1 MSKIF
6 RRPMFRKGG
15 NVGEGIMTGIVDR
28 DNYEVGGSASER
40 LMKVMQDYP
49 VQTVDPIAQFLI
61 QGGLRGL
68 SQTGGGG
75 TLGNLAKAFEE
86 PTEKLF
92 TNLGAQDKA
101 KRDLALAGEQLDIE
115 QDYAKDIAK
124 IKATTESGLQ
134 KDYSD
139 QRAYETAMEARIDS
153 KNSLKSFD
161 KPNLFQKYPEQTAEY
176 DYLIK
181 RNLRN
186 QASTNTKAAE
196 IYQNSRYLPYD
207 TKRETFVYDDLMP
220 GIYYYNPEQKVFV
233 TRVPD
238 TETEEGG
245 LFKVNPYNFT
255 MQKLPT
261 LIIHKVIIWHMI
273 LLKNN
278 LKNL

>member
-1 MSKIF
+1 LILNQICF
-6 RRPMFRKGG
+6 
-15 NVGEGIMTGIVDR
+15 
-28 DNYEVGGSASER
+28 
-40 LMKVMQDYP
+40 KV
-49 VQTVDPIAQFLI
+49 
-61 QGGLRGL
+61 
-68 SQTGGGG
+68 
-75 TLGNLAKAFEE
+75 AKE
-86 PTEKLF
+86 
-92 TNLGAQDKA
+92 
-101 KRDLALAGEQLDIE
+101 
-115 QDYAKDIAK
+115 
-124 IKATTESGLQ
+124 KATTESGLQ

-255 MQKLPT
+255 MEKLP
-261 LIIHKVIIWHMI
+261 
-273 LLKNN
+273 NQ
-278 LKNL
+278 

>member
-6 RRPMFRKGG
+6 NRPMFRKGG
-15 NVGEGIMTGIVDR
+15 EVGGGIMTGVMR
-28 DNYEVGGSASER
+28 DNFDVGGSATEQ
-40 LMKVMQDYP
+40 LMKVAQQYP
-49 VQTVDPIAQFLI
+49 DQGMDPFTQFLI
-61 QGGLRGL
+61 EGGINLA
-68 SQTGGGG
+68 SQPSTGGGIIADIATAAKG
-75 TLGNLAKAFEE
+75 PTSQLMTGLSKRGNF
-86 PTEKLF
+86 
-92 TNLGAQDKA
+92 N
-101 KRDLALAGEQLDIE
+101 RDLALAGAKIDIE
-115 QDYAKDIAK
+115 QKNALDVAK

-176 DYLIK
+176 DYLIR

-207 TKRETFVYDDLMP
+207 TKRETFVYDNLMP

-255 MQKLPT
+255 MEKLP
-261 LIIHKVIIWHMI
+261 
-273 LLKNN
+273 NQ
-278 LKNL
+278 

>member
-28 DNYEVGGSASER
+28 GNYEVGGSASER

-75 TLGNLAKAFEE
+75 TLGNLAKAFE
-86 PTEKLF
+86 PATEKLF

-115 QDYAKDIAK
+115 QDYAKGIAK

-255 MQKLPT
+255 MEKLP
-261 LIIHKVIIWHMI
+261 
-273 LLKNN
+273 NQ
-278 LKNL
+278 

>member
-1 MSKIF
+1 LSLSKSISEKKFTLSNKLSKFFSIF
-6 RRPMFRKGG
+6 FW
-15 NVGEGIMTGIVDR
+15 I
-28 DNYEVGGSASER
+28 
-40 LMKVMQDYP
+40 
-49 VQTVDPIAQFLI
+49 
-61 QGGLRGL
+61 
-68 SQTGGGG
+68 
-75 TLGNLAKAFEE
+75 
-86 PTEKLF
+86 
-92 TNLGAQDKA
+92 
-101 KRDLALAGEQLDIE
+101 
-115 QDYAKDIAK
+115 
-124 IKATTESGLQ
+124 
-134 KDYSD
+134 
-139 QRAYETAMEARIDS
+139 S

-255 MQKLPT
+255 MEKLP
-261 LIIHKVIIWHMI
+261 
-273 LLKNN
+273 N
-278 LKNL
+278 

>member
-1 MSKIF
+1 MSKILK
-6 RRPMFRKGG
+6 RPMFRRGG
-15 NVGEGIMTGIVDR
+15 
-28 DNYEVGGSASER
+28 EVGGGIMSGIRQNYEAGGGGTAKER
-40 LMKVMQDYP
+40 LMKAFEEYP
-49 VQTVDPIAQFLI
+49 VQGV
-61 QGGLRGL
+61 
-68 SQTGGGG
+68 
-75 TLGNLAKAFEE
+75 E
-86 PTEKLF
+86 
-92 TNLGAQDKA
+92 A
-101 KRDLALAGEQLDIE
+101 KRDLALVGEQLDIE

-245 LFKVNPYNFT
+245 LFKVNPFNFT
-255 MQKLPT
+255 MEKLP
-261 LIIHKVIIWHMI
+261 
-273 LLKNN
+273 NQ
-278 LKNL
+278 

>member
-28 DNYEVGGSASER
+28 GNYEVGGSATER
-40 LMKVMQDYP
+40 LMKVMQDNP
-49 VQTVDPIAQFLI
+49 VQTVDPMAQFLI

-86 PTEKLF
+86 PTQQLF

-101 KRDLALAGEQLDIE
+101 KRDLALAGTQLDIE
-115 QDYAKDIAK
+115 QDYAKDIAR
-124 IKATTESGLQ
+124 IKATNESGLQ

-161 KPNLFQKYPEQTAEY
+161 KPNIYQKYPEQTSEY

-181 RNLRN
+181 RNLRDK
-186 QASTNTKAAE
+186 ASTDPKAAE

-207 TKRETFVYDDLMP
+207 TKRETFIYDDLMP
-220 GIYYYNPEQKVFV
+220 GTYYYNPKEKVFI
-233 TRVPD
+233 TRVPS

-255 MQKLPT
+255 MEKLP
-261 LIIHKVIIWHMI
+261 
-273 LLKNN
+273 NQ
-278 LKNL
+278 